1 MNKNFILNDFLK
13 LKEDGVIKKPFSTY
27 EELLDV
33 LSEMFSY
40 VYDRSSDAQEAF
52 DDLNNDLDGLLNKH
66 YGVYTLGTKE
76 WNISSSLEASDVAIA
91 QSIQDWNDYYGSNL
105 KSIDEVCDAIDRRV
119 MKDMSNC
126 GCDVHNA
133 LAMLCVDVFTEE
145 HPFFVDLGEEDPRI
159 SFLE

>member
-1 MNKNFILNDFLK
+1 MNKNNILKDFLK
-13 LKEDGVIKKPFSTY
+13 LKEDGVIEKSFSTY

-33 LSEMFSY
+33 LSEMFSDI
-40 VYDRSSDAQEAF
+40 YDRSSDAQEAF
-52 DDLNNDLDGLLNKH
+52 DDLDYDLDGLLNK
-66 YGVYTLGTKE
+66 YCGVYTLGTKE
-76 WNISSSLEASDVAIA
+76 WTINSSIDASDEIIKQA
-91 QSIQDWNDYYGSNL
+91 IQDWNSYYRDSL
-105 KSIDEVCDAIDRRV
+105 STIDELCDGITHRV

-133 LAMLCVDVFTEE
+133 LAMLCDDVFSQE

>member
-13 LKEDGVIKKPFSTY
+13 LKEDGVIKEMFSTY

-33 LSEMFSY
+33 LSEMFSDMY
-40 VYDRSSDAQEAF
+40 HRSSDAQEAF
-52 DDLNNDLDGLLNKH
+52 DDLNDNLDGLLNKH
-66 YGVYTLGTKE
+66 CGVYTLGTKE
-76 WNISSSLEASDVAIA
+76 WSITSSLEASDSVVAK
-91 QSIQDWNDYYGSNL
+91 SIQDWNDYYGANL
-105 KSIDEVCDAIDRRV
+105 KSIDEVCDAIDHRV

-133 LAMLCVDVFTEE
+133 LAMLCEDVFGGE